1 VLLRLAPLGQRV
13 RCLPRQALRQ
23 PVVLVA
29 TPGNSTGYDPSMAPW
44 AWAWLRRGAA
54 RGRCEDGL
62 DLCGHVGLPV
72 ALAMITGAYN
82 GNARGPRTLVEGV
95 DDAV

>member
-1 VLLRLAPLGQRV
+1 VHLLCFSV
-13 RCLPRQALRQ
+13 YFLRFFLIGSN
-23 PVVLVA
+23 LVQLH
-29 TPGNSTGYDPSMAPW
+29 TK
-44 AWAWLRRGAA
+44 LEIIKRER
-54 RGRCEDGL
+54 RCEDGL